1 MVFFN
6 YLPSVLWHCWLGG
19 RKGIRPVKNW
29 AVGCWRGYLLERGA
43 DLHMVQLMP
52 LPLTVSCFSKI
63 QIGFAFLVLAH
74 LGSPG
79 ERAVKRVC
87 VCVCVCVC
95 VHACVCVCLSV
106 FSCTVLFVSISQVIG
121 CEDRLHN
128 DLYCVEWGVKLYSD
142 QPIRRPGTHF
152 WNVYVTLLTVLLF
165 LAAFTAPICSCV
177 CRRLFSA
184 EERDL
189 LPGARGYPD
198 ALRREEAHGAGGQ
211 DGQARIRRGNIDRP
225 AGPVRQTVHGVRGKN
240 HRRERPA
247 KRLICVCF
255 G

>member
-1 MVFFN
+1 MWQEGHPARKKLSSGV
-6 YLPSVLWHCWLGG
+6 LAWLSAWSEVKTCIWPSW
-19 RKGIRPVKNW
+19 
-29 AVGCWRGYLLERGA
+29 
-43 DLHMVQLMP
+43 
-52 LPLTVSCFSKI
+52 SKI
-63 QIGFAFLVLAH
+63 QIGLPFWCRLTWVVPDKGPLN
-74 LGSPG
+74 
-79 ERAVKRVC
+79 VC
-87 VCVCVCVC
+87 VYVCVC

-121 CEDRLHN
+121 CEDRLRN
-128 DLYCVEWGVKLYSD
+128 DLYCVEWGVKLYSN